1 MLRKG
6 QHAGQTL
13 QQVSQA
19 QGLAASTHLSPSH
32 GFIRSRLASRCPES
46 SDQSEGFRDEG
57 RLNHVQ
63 IPADQ
68 KNGLVNHQSSVE
80 AKITLFRSLFRGRED
95 VYLGPM
101 PQHYDPRPG
110 FAAFPQPEY
119 ELYESEMQ
127 QHPIPQ
133 ARAPMPELPN
143 VERLPSYNDCLMIN
157 ELFEQTMKE
166 CIAYP
171 DIRETIPDDHD
182 VRDQG
187 IMNSQDTLEDLVA
200 DHSLQ
205 DPMQE
210 IEAAFD

>member
-1 MLRKG
+1 
-6 QHAGQTL
+6 
-13 QQVSQA
+13 
-19 QGLAASTHLSPSH
+19 
-32 GFIRSRLASRCPES
+32 
-46 SDQSEGFRDEG
+46 
-57 RLNHVQ
+57 VQ

-210 IEAAFD
+210 IEAAFDQQMQQMEQAFAEPMKEPEQQPPPEPPPEQMYEDPWMMNPFGMPGMGPMM

>member
-1 MLRKG
+1 
-6 QHAGQTL
+6 
-13 QQVSQA
+13 
-19 QGLAASTHLSPSH
+19 
-32 GFIRSRLASRCPES
+32 
-46 SDQSEGFRDEG
+46 
-57 RLNHVQ
+57 LNHVQ

-210 IEAAFD
+210 IEAAFDQQMQQMEQAFAEPMKEPEQQPPPEPPPEQMYEDPWMMNPFGMPGMGPGPMM